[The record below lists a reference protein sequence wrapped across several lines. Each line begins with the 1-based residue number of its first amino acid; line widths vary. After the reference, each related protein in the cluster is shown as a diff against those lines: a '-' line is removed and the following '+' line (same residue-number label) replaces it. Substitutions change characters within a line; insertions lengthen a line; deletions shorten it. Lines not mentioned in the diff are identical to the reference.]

1 MGDFLWCK
9 LEQRKISLKDRKD
22 EDYQKVAEM
31 HIL

>member
-1 MGDFLWCK
+1 MGDFLWRK